1 MDAFGIYSLKLYDR
15 KPDDMPLDRL
25 ADYLREFALI
35 LGKEN
40 QPVFS
45 SINESSVL
53 LCAKI
58 SGHKQ
63 SHVDKRLLDAQR
75 GDTQSGVSKHLIRL
89 EAMMLDDHISK
100 AEFLNPQ
107 QHVLI
112 SLQAAN
118 EPVLYSVSQSG
129 EVDGE
134 ITGVMG
140 ADDTMHIT
148 LKEWGGRI
156 VKLITGVQTG
166 RELGHHLRMGIV
178 RLYAHGQWNR
188 TDAGWKPDPKKCF
201 VDRFDVLDES
211 GIVEIFNELRAIPG
225 NGWATE
231 PDPLAL
237 WRELRGI
244 EGQGL
249 MHDRSQ

>member
-1 MDAFGIYSLKLYDR
+1 MDAIGIYSLKLYDR
-15 KPDDMPLDRL
+15 KPDDMPLDKL

-35 LGKEN
+35 LGKDN
-40 QPVFS
+40 QPVL
-45 SINESSVL
+45 SSVDEGCIL
-53 LCAKI
+53 LRAKI
-58 SGHKQ
+58 PAHKQ
-63 SHVDKRLLDAQR
+63 SQVDQRLLDAQR
-75 GDTQSGVSKHLIRL
+75 GDTQSGVSKHLVRL
-89 EAMMLDDHISK
+89 EAMMLDDGISK

-107 QHVLI
+107 QQIVVTLH
-112 SLQAAN
+112 AAN

-156 VKLITGVQTG
+156 VKLVTDVRTG
-166 RELGHHLRMGIV
+166 RELGHHLRTGSV

-188 TDAGWKPDPKKCF
+188 TDAGWKPDSKKCL
-201 VDRFDVLDES
+201 VDRFEVLDES
-211 GIVEIFNELRAIPG
+211 GVVEIFDVLRAIPG

-244 EGQGL
+244 EGQRA
-249 MHDRSQ
+249 DA

>member
-1 MDAFGIYSLKLYDR
+1 MNAFGIYSLKLYDR
-15 KPDDMPLDRL
+15 KPDDMPLDKL
-25 ADYLREFALI
+25 AEYLREFALI
-35 LGKEN
+35 LGKDN

-45 SINESSVL
+45 SVNESSVL

-58 SGHKQ
+58 PGHKQ
-63 SHVDKRLLDAQR
+63 SQVEQRLLDAQR
-75 GDTQSGVSKHLIRL
+75 GDTQSGVSKHLLRL
-89 EAMMLDDHISK
+89 EAMMQVDGISK
-100 AEFLNPQ
+100 AEFLNPKQ
-107 QHVLI
+107 QILV

-140 ADDTMHIT
+140 ADDTMHIS
-148 LKEWGGRI
+148 LKEWSGRT
-156 VKLITGVQTG
+156 VKLVANVRTGQA
-166 RELGHHLRMGIV
+166 LGHHLRTGIV

-188 TDAGWKPDPKKCF
+188 TDAGWKPDPQKCV
-201 VDRFDVLDES
+201 VDRFEVLDES
-211 GIVEIFNELRAIPG
+211 SVVEIFNALRAIPG

-244 EGQGL
+244 EGQRP
-249 MHDRSQ
+249 DA

>member
-15 KPDDMPLDRL
+15 KPDDMPLDKL
-25 ADYLREFALI
+25 AEYLKEFALI
-35 LGKEN
+35 LGKDN
-40 QPVFS
+40 QPVL
-45 SINESSVL
+45 SSVDEGSIL

-58 SGHKQ
+58 PGHKQ
-63 SHVDKRLLDAQR
+63 SHVEQRLLDAQR
-75 GDTQSGVSKHLIRL
+75 GDTQSGVSKYLIRL
-89 EAMMLDDHISK
+89 EAMMLDDGITK
-100 AEFLNPQ
+100 ADFLNPQ
-107 QHVLI
+107 QQVLV

-118 EPVLYSVSQSG
+118 EPVLYSVSQTG

-156 VKLITGVQTG
+156 VKLVADVRTG
-166 RELGHHLRMGIV
+166 RELGHHLRTGSV

-201 VDRFDVLDES
+201 VDRFEVLDES
-211 GIVEIFNELRAIPG
+211 GVVEIFNELRAIPG

-244 EGQGL
+244 EGKRA
-249 MHDRSQ
+249 DA

>member
-1 MDAFGIYSLKLYDR
+1 MEEFDIYSLKLYDR
-15 KPDDMPLDRL
+15 KPDDLPLDRL
-25 ADYLREFALI
+25 AEYLKEFALI
-35 LGKEN
+35 LGKDN
-40 QPVFS
+40 QPVL
-45 SINESSVL
+45 SSVDEGSIL
-53 LCAKI
+53 LRAKI
-58 SGHKQ
+58 PQCKQ
-63 SHVDKRLLDAQR
+63 GQVEQRLLEAQR
-75 GDTQSGVSKHLIRL
+75 GDTYSGVGKHLIRL
-89 EAMMLDDHISK
+89 ETMMLGDGIPK

-107 QHVLI
+107 QRVLVTI
-112 SLQAAN
+112 DAAN

-156 VKLITGVQTG
+156 VKLVADVQIG
-166 RELGHHLRMGIV
+166 RELGHHLRTGVM

-201 VDRFDVLDES
+201 VDRFEVLDES
-211 GIVEIFNELRAIPG
+211 SIVEIFDELRKIPG
-225 NGWATE
+225 NGWSTE

-244 EGQGL
+244 EGQRA
-249 MHDRSQ
+249 DA

>member
-1 MDAFGIYSLKLYDR
+1 MDAIGIYSLKLYDR
-15 KPDDMPLDRL
+15 KPDDVPLDRL
-25 ADYLREFALI
+25 ADYIKEFALI
-35 LGKEN
+35 LGKDN

-45 SINESSVL
+45 SVNESSIK

-58 SGHKQ
+58 PGHKQ
-63 SHVDKRLLDAQR
+63 SQVEQRLLDAQR
-75 GDTQSGVSKHLIRL
+75 GYTQSGVSKHLLRL
-89 EAMMLDDHISK
+89 ETMMLDDGISK
-100 AEFLNPQ
+100 AEFLNPLQ
-107 QHVLI
+107 QILV
-112 SLQAAN
+112 SLHAAN
-118 EPVLYSVSQSG
+118 EPVCHSVSQSG

-156 VKLITGVQTG
+156 VKLVTDVRIG
-166 RELGHHLRMGIV
+166 RELGHHLRTGIV

-188 TDAGWKPDPKKCF
+188 TDAGWKPDSQKCF
-201 VDRFDVLDES
+201 VDRFEVLDES
-211 GIVEIFNELRAIPG
+211 GVVEIFNELRAIPG

-244 EGQGL
+244 EGQRP
-249 MHDRSQ
+249 DA

>member
-1 MDAFGIYSLKLYDR
+1 MDAFNIYSLKLYDR
-15 KPDDMPLDRL
+15 TPDDMPLDKL
-25 ADYLREFALI
+25 ADYIREFALI
-35 LGKEN
+35 LGKDN

-45 SINESSVL
+45 SVSESSIL

-58 SGHKQ
+58 PGHKQ
-63 SHVDKRLLDAQR
+63 SHVDQRLLDAQR
-75 GDTQSGVSKHLIRL
+75 GDTQSGASKHLLSL
-89 EAMMLDDHISK
+89 EILMLKDGISK
-100 AEFLNPQ
+100 AELLNPQ
-107 QHVLI
+107 QQVLI
-112 SLQAAN
+112 SLHAAN
-118 EPVLYSVSQSG
+118 EPVLYTVSQSG

-156 VKLITGVQTG
+156 VKLVTDVRIG
-166 RELGHHLRMGIV
+166 RELGHHLRTGVV
-178 RLYAHGQWNR
+178 RLYTHGQWNR

-201 VDRFDVLDES
+201 VDRFEVLDES
-211 GIVEIFNELRAIPG
+211 GVVEIFNELRAIPG

-244 EGQGL
+244 EEQGTEA
-249 MHDRSQ
+249 

>member
-1 MDAFGIYSLKLYDR
+1 MDGIGIYSLKLYDR
-15 KPDDMPLDRL
+15 KPDDMPLDKL

-35 LGKEN
+35 LGKDN

-45 SINESSVL
+45 SVNEGCVL

-58 SGHKQ
+58 PEHKQ
-63 SHVDKRLLDAQR
+63 SQVDQRLLDAQR
-75 GDTQSGVSKHLIRL
+75 GDTQSGVSKHLLRL
-89 EAMMLDDHISK
+89 EAMMLDDGISK

-107 QHVLI
+107 QQIVVTLH
-112 SLQAAN
+112 AAN
-118 EPVLYSVSQSG
+118 ESALYSVSQSG

-156 VKLITGVQTG
+156 VKLVAGVQTG
-166 RELGHHLRMGIV
+166 RELGHHLRTGSV

-188 TDAGWKPDPKKCF
+188 TDAGWKPDPKKCV
-201 VDRFDVLDES
+201 VDRFEVLDES
-211 GIVEIFNELRAIPG
+211 GVVEIFNELRAIPG

-244 EGQGL
+244 EGQRA
-249 MHDRSQ
+249 DA

>member
-1 MDAFGIYSLKLYDR
+1 MLDTIGIYSLKLYDR
-15 KPDDMPLDRL
+15 KPDDIPLDRL
-25 ADYLREFALI
+25 AEYLREFALI
-35 LGKEN
+35 LGKDN

-45 SINESSVL
+45 SVSEGSVL

-58 SGHKQ
+58 PGNKQ
-63 SHVDKRLLDAQR
+63 SHVEQRLLDAQR
-75 GDTQSGVSKHLIRL
+75 GDTQSGVSKHLFHL
-89 EAMMLDDHISK
+89 EAMMLNDGISK
-100 AEFLNPQ
+100 AEFLNPRQ
-107 QHVLI
+107 QVLV
-112 SLQAAN
+112 SLHAAN
-118 EPVLYSVSQSG
+118 EPVYHSVSQTG

-156 VKLITGVQTG
+156 VKLVADVRTG
-166 RELGHHLRMGIV
+166 RELGHHLRTGSV

-201 VDRFDVLDES
+201 VDRFEVLDET
-211 GIVEIFNELRAIPG
+211 GVVEIFNELRAIPG
-225 NGWATE
+225 NGWTTE

-244 EGQGL
+244 EGQRA
-249 MHDRSQ
+249 DA